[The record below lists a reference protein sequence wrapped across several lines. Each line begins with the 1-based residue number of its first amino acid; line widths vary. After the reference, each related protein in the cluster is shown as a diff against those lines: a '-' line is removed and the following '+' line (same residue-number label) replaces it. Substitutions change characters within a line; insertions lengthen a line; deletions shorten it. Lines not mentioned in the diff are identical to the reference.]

1 MTPSAPLHALPESYV
16 VRIYRRDPRW
26 PMRAAGT
33 FELVGRG
40 TEFGFKNLRE
50 LQRILATLPAL
61 RPVPST

>member
-1 MTPSAPLHALPESYV
+1 MTPSAPPHALPESYV

-26 PMRAAGT
+26 PTRAAGT
-33 FELVGRG
+33 NELVDRG
-40 TEFGFKNLRE
+40 TELGFKNLRE